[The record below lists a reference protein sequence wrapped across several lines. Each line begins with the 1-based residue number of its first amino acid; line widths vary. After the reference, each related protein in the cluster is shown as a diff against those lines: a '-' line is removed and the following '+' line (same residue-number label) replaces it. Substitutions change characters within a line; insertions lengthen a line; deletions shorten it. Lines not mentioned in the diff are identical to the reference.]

1 MAKRGRPAGATSFVR
16 IDMRTLNN
24 LFKQQQHIPVSRIWL
39 REQGY
44 ELEDSE
50 PVRIAPNSTIPT
62 EPQEKVDMVFTA

>member
-50 PVRIAPNSTIPT
+50 PVRIVPDAIPV